1 MEASQPVSAPDQRDR
16 VIAGTATLLL
26 LVGMPIGWLGG
37 DTSTGDV
44 IAFIVAMVI
53 SLALMAFIFL
63 RFVPRQRAAGRA
75 ARTGLIMAIVAVVLL
90 VGFWT
95 GLPFPIAAGAVA
107 LGLYARTE
115 AAPEAGGEGKATV
128 AVVLGGLVLLVA
140 FVGLLLG

>member
-16 VIAGTATLLL
+16 AIAGTATLLL

-44 IAFIVAMVI
+44 IAFVIAMAI

-95 GLPFPIAAGAVA
+95 GLPFPIAAGALA
-107 LGLYARTE
+107 LGLSGRTE
-115 AAPEAGGEGKATV
+115 APEAGGEGKATV
-128 AVVLGGLVLLVA
+128 AVVLGGLVLLVT
-140 FVGLLLG
+140 FIGLLLG

>member
-1 MEASQPVSAPDQRDR
+1 MEVSQPVSAPDQRDR
-16 VIAGTATLLL
+16 AIAGTATLLL

-44 IAFIVAMVI
+44 IAFVIAMAI

-75 ARTGLIMAIVAVVLL
+75 ARTSLIMAIVAVVLL

-95 GLPFPIAAGAVA
+95 GLPFPIAAGALA
-107 LGLYARTE
+107 LGLSGRAE
-115 AAPEAGGEGKATV
+115 APEAGRGRATV

-140 FVGLLLG
+140 FIGLLAG